1 MQPTVI
7 LTDLAHLVSEEARQ
21 VMLDAGATVLD
32 ADSLDSEQR
41 QRAIEMADALLVI
54 WFDANAA
61 VIDRLEHC
69 KIIIRAGIGHDN
81 IDSAAAARRG
91 IPVCNV
97 PDYCVD
103 EVADHAM
110 SLALTLARRIPQLDS
125 NVRSGE
131 WTNQIVIPAYQ
142 DMTFGIIGLG
152 RTGKAVARRAHA
164 FGFHVAA
171 CDPYIPASDFE
182 AAGAE
187 PLDLDTILARADIFS
202 VHTPLNEQTRGLI
215 GEDQLLKMRPDA
227 IVVNTARGPIVDT
240 VALATALNEGRLAGA
255 GIDVFETEP
264 LPLDHPILS
273 APNAVLTPHYAWH
286 SVRSK
291 RLLWI
296 RTAEE
301 IVRAL
306 RGEPLRSCVNGVQWK
321 PPVP

>member
-1 MQPTVI
+1 VI
-7 LTDLAHLVSEEARQ
+7 VTDLPHLVSEEARQ
-21 VMLDAGATVLD
+21 IMRDAGANVLD
-32 ADSLDSEQR
+32 ADSFDSEQR
-41 QRAIEMADALLVI
+41 QRAIDSADALLVV
-54 WFDANAA
+54 WFDANAQ
-61 VIDRLEHC
+61 VIDRLERC

-125 NVRSGE
+125 SVRAGE
-131 WTNQIVIPAYQ
+131 WTNQIVIPAFQ
-142 DMTFGIIGLG
+142 DMTFGIVGLG
-152 RTGKAVARRAHA
+152 RTGKAVARRAHG
-164 FGFHVAA
+164 FGFNVAA
-171 CDPYIPASDFE
+171 CDPYIPTSDFE
-182 AAGAE
+182 SSGAQA
-187 PLDLDTILARADIFS
+187 LDLETMLARADILS
-202 VHTPLNEQTRGLI
+202 VHTPLNEETRGLI
-215 GEDQLLKMRPDA
+215 GEQQLLKMKPEA

-240 VALATALNEGRLAGA
+240 IALAAALNDGRLAGA

-264 LPLDHPILS
+264 LPADHPIRS
-273 APNAVLTPHYAWH
+273 SPNAVLTPHYAWH
-286 SVRSK
+286 SARSK

-306 RGEPLRSCVNGVQWK
+306 KDEPLRSCVNGVQ
-321 PPVP
+321 PSRA